1 MMSCFIWTLSSLKV
15 FIVVFY
21 DLKRHNIIWI
31 GSSQIGS
38 HMILANTHVEEIA
51 TTKIKNYISKNKFKS
66 DYKKNIKIIIFKK
79 YQIENINLIKEVY
92 CCRWCLGIFKKFD
105 IPRENVLTILNDNLI
120 SAINKTNYIKVP
132 LKKCQIII

>member
-1 MMSCFIWTLSSLKV
+1 
-15 FIVVFY
+15 
-21 DLKRHNIIWI
+21 
-31 GSSQIGS
+31 
-38 HMILANTHVEEIA
+38 MILANTHVEEIA

-66 DYKKNIKIIIFKK
+66 VYKKNIKIIIFKK